1 MGGQEKGNG
10 SAASLLLTTHGYQC
24 CRGDSPQPPRLNSH
38 LGKTEGYGGWEQRFP
53 LP

>member
-10 SAASLLLTTHGYQC
+10 SAASLLLTTHGYQS